1 MAVVGLIYSFNL
13 VIFVAIVY
21 SILSHS
27 GKLKT
32 DKAKSSF
39 KRTAILAAILFIMF
53 GLGWFVGL
61 LGTSSL
67 PEEVFIPAQIIFT
80 IIVGLQGF
88 FIFVL
93 HVLRSPDAR
102 KQWKRWFSYVTFQ
115 RKLRDGRLNES
126 HHQHG
131 PHHGTM
137 SLQRPRS
144 DTMTSDTLR
153 RPTSST
159 NVYDSDTLR
168 RSVESITGHAAVIS
182 MSLPTLEEDA
192 EIIDVEE
199 DMLYRNRYAEETF
212 TWSEQTEN
220 DTETTE
226 TVFFNFE
233 AIED

>member
-13 VIFVAIVY
+13 VVFVAIVY
-21 SILSHS
+21 SLWSHS
-27 GKLKT
+27 VKLKT

-39 KRTAILAAILFIMF
+39 KRTATMAAILFIMF

-67 PEEVFIPAQIIFT
+67 PEEVFIPARIIFT
-80 IIVGLQGF
+80 ITIGLQGF

-102 KQWKRWFSYVTFQ
+102 KQWKRWFSYVTFKC
-115 RKLRDGRLNES
+115 KLHDGRLNQS

-159 NVYDSDTLR
+159 NVYDSDTC

-182 MSLPTLEEDA
+182 MSLPTLEVMG
-192 EIIDVEE
+192 VEE
-199 DMLYRNRYAEETF
+199 DMLYRNRYAAGSSEAF